1 MQVVPRANPDS
12 RNYASAIPRLALAT
26 LATVVLAA
34 CQAPGARHAP
44 LPPADGEVIF
54 STQVVDK
61 GGYCTVSFT
70 VTYPED
76 VTPHSRQVRT
86 AIILHGFADDAH
98 DYALPIPPLA
108 LPDSLT
114 DNGDGTIT
122 FNELRLSSIDRC
134 LPELAGRTLAI
145 GPCAAGPCLPA
156 RFVAGPDADRL
167 GLSNVPY

>member
-1 MQVVPRANPDS
+1 V
-12 RNYASAIPRLALAT
+12 LAVF
-26 LATVVLAA
+26 ATVALAA
-34 CQAPGARHAP
+34 CQTAGERPAA
-44 LPPADGEVIF
+44 LPSADGELVF

-76 VTPHSRQVRT
+76 VTPHSRQIRT
-86 AIILHGFADDAH
+86 ETIFRGFAEDPQ

-108 LPDSLT
+108 LPDSLIN
-114 DNGDGTIT
+114 NGDGTIT

-145 GPCAAGPCLPA
+145 GPCASGPCLPA
-156 RFVAGPDADRL
+156 RFVPGPEAGRL
-167 GLSNVPY
+167 GLTNVPY

>member
-1 MQVVPRANPDS
+1 MQRMHHEI
-12 RNYASAIPRLALAT
+12 RNHGNAIPRL
-26 LATVVLAA
+26 VLAMSA
-34 CQAPGARHAP
+34 AVAVAGCQMAGERPAAPS
-44 LPPADGEVIF
+44 PADGELVF

-76 VTPHSRQVRT
+76 VTPHSRQIRT
-86 AIILHGFADDAH
+86 EIVWRGFTDDTH
-98 DYALPIPPLA
+98 DYALPMPPLA

-114 DNGDGTIT
+114 NNGDGTIT

-145 GPCAAGPCLPA
+145 GPCASGPCLPA
-156 RFVAGPDADRL
+156 RFVPGPEADRL
-167 GLSNVPY
+167 GLTNVPY